1 MESAQ
6 EKKVDIETLNRR
18 EIFVGKRPQG
28 RLLTLDHEIPKDA
41 ESLWSLYINQDC
53 CSAVCNRNPT
63 LMLKL
68 NSDFFFSL
76 A

>member
-41 ESLWSLYINQDC
+41 ESL
-53 CSAVCNRNPT
+53 
-63 LMLKL
+63 
-68 NSDFFFSL
+68 
-76 A
+76 